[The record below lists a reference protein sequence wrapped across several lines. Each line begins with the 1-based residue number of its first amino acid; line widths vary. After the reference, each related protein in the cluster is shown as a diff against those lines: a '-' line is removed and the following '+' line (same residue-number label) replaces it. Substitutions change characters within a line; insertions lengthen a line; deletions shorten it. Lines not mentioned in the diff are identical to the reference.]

1 MLKTAQE
8 MLEMGF
14 KFSPLTLGP
23 RHDLP
28 ISHQALKKFL
38 LHEHAWP
45 SWKLAEVG
53 RRGGGVGWGC
63 QSLSSGQ
70 GGESMGT
77 RSRSGEKGRG
87 VASLLVSRCF

>member
-28 ISHQALKKFL
+28 ISHQALKRFL

-45 SWKLAEVG
+45 FWKLAEVG
-53 RRGGGVGWGC
+53 RRRRVEPVSFFWAGGKEHENQKQKWREEKRGC
-63 QSLSSGQ
+63 
-70 GGESMGT
+70 
-77 RSRSGEKGRG
+77 
-87 VASLLVSRCF
+87 

>member
-23 RHDLP
+23 RHDLS
-28 ISHQALKKFL
+28 ISHQALKRFL

-45 SWKLAEVG
+45 FWKLAEVG
-53 RRGGGVGWGC
+53 RRVVSVSFFWAGWRKHGN
-63 QSLSSGQ
+63 QKQKWREGK
-70 GGESMGT
+70 
-77 RSRSGEKGRG
+77 RS
-87 VASLLVSRCF
+87 C

>member
-53 RRGGGVGWGC
+53 RRGWGGVGVSV
-63 QSLSSGQ
+63 SLFWAGWRKHGNQ
-70 GGESMGT
+70 KQKWTEGK
-77 RSRSGEKGRG
+77 RS
-87 VASLLVSRCF
+87 C